1 MTMNNTVIITGA
13 SGGIGSATAIL
24 FAEKGWNVVINYY
37 KSGESAKMLASSLTS
52 RGYSVMTCFADVS
65 DKSQV
70 ERMVYEVDRKFGRI
84 DALVNNAGIAQQM
97 LFTDITER
105 DLNKMLDINLKGP
118 IFCSQAVL
126 PSMICQKSG
135 KIVNVS
141 SVWGV
146 IGASCEV
153 HYSAAKAGLIG
164 LTKALAKEVAPSG
177 IQVNCVAP
185 GIIET
190 PMNNNL
196 SADDLT
202 DFVNDIPLG
211 RMGEAREVAEL
222 IYFLCS
228 DASDY
233 ITGQVISQ
241 DGGIAI

>member
-1 MTMNNTVIITGA
+1 MNNTVIITGA

-24 FAEKGWNVVINYY
+24 FAEKGWNVVINYF
-37 KSGESAKMLASSLTS
+37 KSGEAAKMLSSSLAS
-52 RGYSVMTCFADVS
+52 RGHNVMTFFADVS

-70 ERMVYEVDRKFGRI
+70 ERMIYEVERRYGRI
-84 DALVNNAGIAQQM
+84 DALVNNAGISQQM

-105 DLNKMLDINLKGP
+105 DLDKMLDINLKGP
-118 IFCSQAVL
+118 FFCSQAVL
-126 PSMICQKSG
+126 PGMIHQKSG

-146 IGASCEV
+146 VGASCEV

-196 SADDLT
+196 TADELT
-202 DFVNDIPLG
+202 DFVNEIPLG
-211 RMGEAREVAEL
+211 RMGEASEVAQL

-228 DASDY
+228 DSADY

>member
-1 MTMNNTVIITGA
+1 MSNTVIITGA

-24 FAEKGWNVVINYY
+24 FAEKGWNVVMNYY
-37 KSGESAKMLASSLTS
+37 RSAEATKILASSLSS
-52 RGYSVMTCFADVS
+52 RGYSVMPCFADVT
-65 DKSQV
+65 DRSQV
-70 ERMVYEVDRKFGRI
+70 ERMVYEAERCYGRV

-97 LFTDITER
+97 LFTDIT
-105 DLNKMLDINLKGP
+105 DSDFDKMISVNLKGP
-118 IFCSQAVL
+118 FLCSQAVL
-126 PSMICQKSG
+126 PGMIHQKSG
-135 KIVNVS
+135 KIVNIS

-146 IGASCEV
+146 LGASCEV
-153 HYSAAKAGLIG
+153 HYSVSKAGVIG

-177 IQVNCVAP
+177 IQVNCIAP
-185 GIIET
+185 GLIET

-196 SADDLT
+196 TADELS
-202 DFVNDIPLG
+202 DFVNEIPLG

-228 DASDY
+228 DSSDY

>member
-1 MTMNNTVIITGA
+1 MNNTVIITGA
-13 SGGIGSATAIL
+13 SGGIGSAAAIL
-24 FAEKGWNVVINYY
+24 FAEKGWNVVMNYY
-37 KSGESAKMLASSLTS
+37 RSAESAKMLASSLSS
-52 RGYSVMTCFADVS
+52 RGFSVMPCFS
-65 DKSQV
+65 DITDKAQV
-70 ERMVYEVDRKFGRI
+70 EHMIYEAERRYGTI
-84 DALVNNAGIAQQM
+84 DALVNNAGIAQQS
-97 LFTDITER
+97 LFTDISDR
-105 DLNKMLDINLKGP
+105 DFDKMIDVNLKGP
-118 IFCSQAVL
+118 FLCSQAVL
-126 PSMICQKSG
+126 PGMIHQKYG
-135 KIVNVS
+135 KIVNIS

-146 IGASCEV
+146 VGASCEV

-177 IQVNCVAP
+177 IQVNCIAP

-196 SADDLT
+196 TADELT
-202 DFVNDIPLG
+202 AFVDEIPLG

-228 DASDY
+228 DSSDY

>member
-1 MTMNNTVIITGA
+1 MSNTVIITGA
-13 SGGIGSATAIL
+13 SGGIGSAAAIL
-24 FAEKGWNVVINYY
+24 FAEKGWNVVMNYFR
-37 KSGESAKMLASSLTS
+37 SAESAKMLASSLAS
-52 RGYSVMTCFADVS
+52 RGYSVMPCFADITDRS
-65 DKSQV
+65 HV
-70 ERMVYEVDRKFGRI
+70 ERMIYDAEMRFGRI
-84 DALVNNAGIAQQM
+84 DALVNNAGIAQQK
-97 LFTDITER
+97 LFTDITDR
-105 DLNKMLDINLKGP
+105 DFDKMLDVNLKGP
-118 IFCSQAVL
+118 FLCSQAVL
-126 PSMICQKSG
+126 PGMIHQKSG
-135 KIVNVS
+135 KIVNIS

-153 HYSAAKAGLIG
+153 HYSAAKAGIIG

-177 IQVNCVAP
+177 IQVNCIAP

-196 SADDLT
+196 TSDELSA
-202 DFVNDIPLG
+202 FVDEIPLG

-228 DASDY
+228 ENSDY

>member
-1 MTMNNTVIITGA
+1 MSRTVIITGA

-24 FAEKGWNVVINYY
+24 FAEKGWNVVMNYY
-37 KSGESAKMLASSLTS
+37 RSAESAKLLASSLSS
-52 RGYSVMTCFADVS
+52 RGFSVFPIYADIS
-65 DKSQV
+65 DRSH
-70 ERMVYEVDRKFGRI
+70 VDRMIFEAERRFGKI
-84 DALVNNAGIAQQM
+84 DALVNNAGISQQK
-97 LFTDITER
+97 LFTDIT
-105 DLNKMLDINLKGP
+105 DADFDKMIDINLKGP
-118 IFCSQAVL
+118 FLCCQAVL
-126 PSMICQKSG
+126 GGMIHQKSG
-135 KIVNVS
+135 KIVNIS

-146 IGASCEV
+146 TGGSCEV
-153 HYSAAKAGLIG
+153 HYSASKAGVIG

-196 SADDLT
+196 TPDELSE
-202 DFVNDIPLG
+202 FVDGIPLG
-211 RMGEAREVAEL
+211 RMGEASEVAEL

-228 DASDY
+228 ESSDY